1 MPDPLEELRD
11 RLQQESAESDAKLRQ
26 VINEEVTDERLR
38 QDWDRLRGTHRS
50 QTDDMIANSRLSL
63 WRELLVALWTTRDE
77 MLQWLR
83 PFSLKV
89 VLPVA
94 ALAALVIFV
103 LLPSGFVSP
112 ADPGERGFTPGQ
124 PALPDQVRVDFK
136 KGRIEFFGGGDL
148 LSGTMTSSAADSTP
162 AIAAFQ
168 VEVKGKDATGLAGE
182 FSGKILFT
190 RSEPGRTPAQ
200 RSDVK
205 KIMAAGEL
213 RVTGAGAYQVKRTY
227 LP

>member
-1 MPDPLEELRD
+1 MADDNAQFKAALQQYVEEHRRLIEPDPAAPPLPDLEAMAQSVRDELLQDIRNAKQRQRD
-11 RLQQESAESDAKLRQ
+11 KRTAGGFDLR
-26 VINEEVTDERLR
+26 RWLR
-38 QDWDRLRGTHRS
+38 PKIS
-50 QTDDMIANSRLSL
+50 
-63 WRELLVALWTTRDE
+63 LLVA
-77 MLQWLR
+77 
-83 PFSLKV
+83 
-89 VLPVA
+89 
-94 ALAALVIFV
+94 ALVVISLV
-103 LLPSGFVSP
+103 LVTTLQPSGFVAP

-168 VEVKGKDATGLAGE
+168 VEVKGKDATGLAGQ
-182 FSGKILFT
+182 FSGKVLFT

>member
-1 MPDPLEELRD
+1 MADNDARLKAALRQYVEEHRQLTDPDPATPPLPDLDAMADVARDALLEDLRNAKQ
-11 RLQQESAESDAKLRQ
+11 RQRNKRSAGGFNLR
-26 VINEEVTDERLR
+26 R
-38 QDWDRLRGTHRS
+38 
-50 QTDDMIANSRLSL
+50 
-63 WRELLVALWTTRDE
+63 
-77 MLQWLR
+77 WLR
-83 PFSLKV
+83 PKLS
-89 VLPVA
+89 LPVA
-94 ALAALVIFV
+94 ALVVISLVLV
-103 LLPSGFVSP
+103 TTLQPSGFVAP

-124 PALPDQVRVDFK
+124 PALPDQVRVGFK

-148 LSGTMTSSAADSTP
+148 LSGTMTNSAADSIP

-168 VEVKGKDATGLAGE
+168 VEVKGKDVTGLAGE
-182 FSGKILFT
+182 FSGKVLFT

-213 RVTGAGAYQVKRTY
+213 RVTGAGTYQVKRTY